1 MAQDFTQDLT
11 QFPKACLFDVDRT
24 LSDSSGEIRPVTA
37 AALKKLA
44 EAGYEIA
51 VCTGRSYAELK
62 QAILPLFPET
72 SVHITSG
79 GAQVVRMSGEVVWEK
94 VLPSELVH
102 AIAEKVHVLG
112 ADFGFSQ
119 RTLYAGTPNVL
130 EYKRAQR
137 WPVETI
143 DAYELKDWTTPLLTI
158 GSLNESVRAY
168 VESLGAVE
176 VKSMVNAVGMP
187 YYDITPVGIT
197 KREGAQAWAREVGVE
212 LAHTAAFG
220 DSENDREVLAHVG
233 TGVAMGNAIPELKAI
248 ADYTIADTDDDGIA
262 QFVDQ
267 LLAQNT

>member
-1 MAQDFTQDLT
+1 MSH
-11 QFPKACLFDVDRT
+11 FPKACLFDVDRT
-24 LSDSSGEIRPVTA
+24 LSDSKGEIRPVTR

-44 EAGYEIA
+44 AAGYEIA

-62 QAILPLFPET
+62 QAILPLFPDD
-72 SVHITSG
+72 SIHITSG

-102 AIAEKVHVLG
+102 TIAEKVHALG

-130 EYKRAQR
+130 EYKRTQR

-143 DAYELKDWTTPLLTI
+143 DVYELEDWTTPLLTI
-158 GSLNESVRAY
+158 GSLNESVHAY
-168 VESLGAVE
+168 MESLEDVE
-176 VKSMVNAVGMP
+176 VKSMTNSLGMP
-187 YYDITPVGIT
+187 YYDVTPIGIT
-197 KREGAQAWAREVGVE
+197 KREGAQAWAKAVGVD
-212 LAHTAAFG
+212 LAETAAFG
-220 DSENDREVLAHVG
+220 DSENDLEVLEYVG

-248 ADYTIADTDDDGIA
+248 ADFTIEDTDDDGIA
-262 QFVDQ
+262 QFVDH